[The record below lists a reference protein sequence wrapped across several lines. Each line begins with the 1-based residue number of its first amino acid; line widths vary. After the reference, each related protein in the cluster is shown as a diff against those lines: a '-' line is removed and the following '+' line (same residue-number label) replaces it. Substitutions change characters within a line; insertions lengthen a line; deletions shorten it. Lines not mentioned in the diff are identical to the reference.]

1 MSTVLDQVR
10 ALIERL
16 AGEPICDD
24 CVAEKLKL
32 SSTSQ
37 ANLAARGLTGMQGFE
52 RRNDICSL
60 CGGDR
65 KVTRKI
71 VR

>member
-1 MSTVLDQVR
+1 MSTVLNKVR

-24 CVAEKLKL
+24 CVAEKLDL
-32 SSTSQ
+32 TWTSQ
-37 ANLAARGLTGMQGFE
+37 ANLAARELTGMQGFE
-52 RRNDICSL
+52 RRNDVCSL

-65 KVTRKI
+65 KVTRTV